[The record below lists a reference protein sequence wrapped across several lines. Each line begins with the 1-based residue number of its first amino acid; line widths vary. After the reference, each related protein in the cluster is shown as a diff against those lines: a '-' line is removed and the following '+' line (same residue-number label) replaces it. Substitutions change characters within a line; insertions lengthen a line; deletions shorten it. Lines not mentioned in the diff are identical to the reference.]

1 MVRIPKEV
9 PMTRL
14 PLALSIATALA
25 VPAAADVVH
34 LKDGRTLEGKAETK
48 DGQVLLRTIHGTA
61 ILDQAQVERVE
72 PKAHLLDEYAAKAAG
87 VAADDA
93 EGQLGLAQW
102 CQAHDWASQAR
113 AHAARV
119 VEADPH
125 HVAAREILGHI
136 LVDGRWL
143 PKADALR
150 AQGLAEW
157 KGEWL
162 PIEDAKQRAAADT
175 QAVRQAK
182 LQGTVNQLVSR
193 MAYPDT
199 EGRKACHEALS
210 RLATAE
216 KIPGLKEA
224 ADKTLAYYERVAP
237 VRTSASRGVVITEL
251 RLQNATL
258 KRPIPKIN
266 TNLGQAQ
273 STPVTIQLP
282 ELSIVGVQTTVAIPF
297 GLDGD

>member
-1 MVRIPKEV
+1 
-9 PMTRL
+9 MTRL
-14 PLALSIATALA
+14 PLALSIVSALTAPALA
-25 VPAAADVVH
+25 DIVH
-34 LKDGRTLEGKAETK
+34 LKDGRTLEGKAESR

-61 ILDQAQVERVE
+61 ILAEAQVEKIE
-72 PKAHLLDEYAAKAAG
+72 PKAHLLDAYAAKAKD
-87 VAADDA
+87 VAAGDA
-93 EGQLGLAQW
+93 EGQLALAEW

-113 AHAARV
+113 AHATRV
-119 VEADPH
+119 IEADPH
-125 HVAAREILGHI
+125 HVAAREILGHM

-162 PIEDAKQRAAADT
+162 PIEEAKKRAAADT

-210 RLATAE
+210 RLATHE

-237 VRTSASRGVVITEL
+237 VRASTSRGVVITEL

-258 KRPIPKIN
+258 KRPIPSIT
-266 TNLGQAQ
+266 TNLGQQ
-273 STPVTIQLP
+273 NSTPVTIQLP
-282 ELSIVGVQTTVAIPF
+282 ELSIQGVQTTVAIPF

>member
-1 MVRIPKEV
+1 MRC
-9 PMTRL
+9 T
-14 PLALSIATALA
+14 PLAASIVALLCAPALA
-25 VPAAADVVH
+25 DIVH

-61 ILDQAQVERVE
+61 ILDQAQVTKVE

-87 VAADDA
+87 IAEDDA
-93 EGQLGLAQW
+93 EGQLALAEW
-102 CQAHDWASQAR
+102 CQGHDWASQAR
-113 AHAARV
+113 VHAARV
-119 VEADPH
+119 VDVDPH
-125 HVAAREILGHI
+125 HVGAREILGHV

-143 PKADALR
+143 PKAEALR

-162 PIEDAKQRAAADT
+162 PLAEAQKRAAADT
-175 QAVRQAK
+175 ETAKRAK

-193 MAYPDT
+193 MAYPDA
-199 EGRKACHEALS
+199 EGRKACHEALT

-237 VRTSASRGVVITEL
+237 IRTSASRGVVITEL

-258 KRPIPKIN
+258 KRPIPSIN

-282 ELSIVGVQTTVAIPF
+282 ELSIQGVQTTVAIPF
-297 GLDGD
+297 GLDED